1 MLFAVII
8 GLATNGWAQ
17 TTVYVDGAGTD
28 TGDGTQ
34 SSPYKTISEAIQKAQ
49 GGEII
54 QIKGGTYVEADLTVT
69 KPLSFIGVT
78 TSNVETIIKGNI
90 IVSAKANDDVSFKNL
105 TLENES
111 KTYSD
116 PTKPTPIILMQRGGA
131 ILTLDNCIVNNNA
144 TGWGNGYGEG
154 VYKKMAISIQ
164 SDSTAVGG
172 IVVKNTTINMNGNN
186 QTGISCN
193 GEVSKLTLEK
203 SKINDIGHHTGCFG
217 VDVHCQG
224 MEVIIDNSEI
234 KLGKN
239 YYALYVLGLNQ
250 TIYVR
255 NQSVI
260 QGWSAIYANVESS
273 NSTIYV
279 NDSKLIGYSEMTGSS
294 NSFSTISIQAVKNVR
309 VVVTNS
315 EIQTRIKDVD
325 IAPMTPITF
334 SLNTYIDDSWADK
347 CIVELRGNTKVSHT
361 LQNGAERFIEDESDR
376 WNRVLADPTVE
387 LKYYDAANQSEIDA
401 IKIWGQGDTLRT
413 AVNTLET
420 ALKSVIAV
428 DRISL
433 PGGTYNGFNV
443 DKKNVTIEGVAGKTF
458 IKGQKKYTGGSVACI
473 AADNVTIKNLSF
485 QGELSDGVRPTGL
498 FLGGGTITVD
508 NCLFD
513 DKNLN
518 TGIYSEPGSTTGK
531 LLIQNCKFNVYDKN
545 LLLSAG
551 RENATVK
558 NNIFVDSDISVAK
571 NDGTNVVEQN
581 EFHNCVVKVQDGVK
595 FTKNKMYPG
604 SQQYLYS
611 VRPDNFTGVV
621 NLSNNYWGSSNPDF
635 SQLIEY
641 SRSPLAS
648 VNVYPYYQ
656 DEALQTMMSPS
667 VQNGKITITADATDF
682 VANGK
687 KLQEMINYAA
697 TQTPIPEIIL
707 EAGTYTGNFVM
718 KEGVNVT
725 GTFASGDST
734 ILDGGAVGR
743 VVSQGDLFA
752 KYTGNWQTTY
762 AFSKET
768 VWKNLIIQN
777 GKITNETKEKYGAA
791 AGAYISKNG
800 VLSNCVIRNNVTEGS
815 DIKAGGVLLDS
826 GGKLE
831 NCTIENNKACDSYAG
846 VMILADG
853 VVRNCVIRYNQVTS
867 TEHTAGVGSRNAGA
881 SSIVSVTN
889 ASVLIEGCDIYQ
901 NYTNGASGGAAGVN
915 LNNTVGHVEIR
926 NSKIHD
932 NGDLKTDSRA
942 GLATGYAEIQN
953 SINIINCLVY
963 NNGKASTAVNKS
975 MNGIIAASGTNILN
989 CTVWDNAGEHSGIYA
1004 IESGNPVITTT
1015 NTIAQDYYGKLSSDE
1030 SVTSSR
1036 HLITYSLIPTVRE
1049 GITFSENANNL
1060 IGEVNMKMFADS
1072 TKGNYSPV
1080 FGAPYVD
1087 KGIIGSWTADDKD
1100 LAGVSRIQGSNID
1113 MGAYESSLSADA
1125 KPVKITSVPN
1135 TITFGD
1141 TIRLLSNYKNVKYEF
1156 AENKDGVLGWYKN
1169 GADDKDIS
1177 IVALKPGSATLKV
1190 STTTTETSNVSSLLV
1205 VTVEKKTISVN
1216 TACLSVKDTTYGC
1229 TYDGVV
1235 TIATEVSSDASKLF
1249 NGLVKDHASVSLSDL
1264 KGSISST
1271 NAGQQVPVSVT
1282 ATLSGTDASYYT
1294 LAPINNITMKIGRK
1308 KLTVT
1313 AEDKTRIYGDENP
1326 AFTVKYNGFISEED
1340 AKVLGGELKY
1350 ACAANKESLT
1360 GDYKISP
1367 YGYTS
1372 SNYEIEYVDATLKVA
1387 SIDPKVELV
1396 SAVIDPESKDK
1407 VILKGRLIHTG
1418 GAVKDT
1424 KVKVGFTQGETAIS
1438 STPEE
1443 MTEAGEFTVTTG
1455 VLGNATYEYKAT
1467 AQIDGGTLVTSAS
1480 QSVTINKEYAVQ
1492 TVQFAGL
1499 SDKIEYGTAPI
1510 TLSATSNQE
1519 TATGD
1524 YTYKV
1529 ESGDVVKIEGKTLT
1543 ILKAGTATIS
1553 VSRPVDDANRCTA
1566 ASALRTIEVTKKP
1579 VRIVNKSTITKT
1591 YDNTLDASVSLSE
1604 LKIVDAA
1611 GEAVTGVSLT
1621 GTVTGKYADKNV
1633 GNGKKIVISGAELS
1647 DNANYELLGYNV
1659 TGNITQANL
1668 SISIVDAKRRYN
1680 ETRPTYTLVYSGFQG
1695 SDNENTPG
1703 IHTGT
1708 IGVVEKANNVLS
1720 VSTEGVSF
1728 PNYSLRTND
1737 ATVTIEKGTPKVVT
1751 YSDASGVYG
1760 KIVDAAGW
1768 KVTLG
1773 NVTDNRACATY
1784 TDDSG
1789 NMQTVYGA
1797 QLSGAGTVEVFR
1809 DGNVMTR
1816 ALEAE
1821 FKTYGQRMKIK
1832 FTSGASIESTDPSIL
1847 KIIEIG
1853 DETATIEAV
1862 GIGHAAIVAI
1872 ASDNMGANLLEA
1884 EIKPLEIGVKID
1896 GTVAKVYDGTTAAEA
1911 VSLNTTGIYTGD
1923 DVSLSYGAFTYSNK
1937 NVGKEISLLPS
1948 RTIELVGT
1956 KAANY
1961 EIGTIELKGAITE
1974 RKLDVKSVTKEYNG
1988 KTSDE
1993 AITTYQADG
2002 LVEGD
2007 VVPLKVNWSTN
2018 VEAGTYDSGITVSL
2032 PTGTN
2037 YTLPDATPAPT
2048 ITGTITQAKIVATI
2062 GTLVVSS
2069 ETESAFKVALKQSG
2083 SFKLA
2088 ATDETFSI
2096 QSLSDYNPTI
2106 TFAGGKY
2113 TVTGGDTKNYT
2124 FVYANNEGS
2133 YSIKSSGGGSP
2144 IVSVNSVS
2152 LDKSELTL
2160 PRMDSYTLKA
2170 TINPDDATNQ
2180 KVSWKSSDETVAK
2193 VDANGKVT
2201 ALKVGTATITVTTED
2216 GGKTATCVV
2225 TVDFATGLEEAIA
2238 NTTMYGKNGQIVIEP
2253 LAPMP
2258 VMIVNMTGTVVYNG
2272 RISGTTYVPV
2282 ATGIYIVKLGTGN
2295 DAHIRKVNVR

>member
-17 TTVYVDGAGTD
+17 TTVQNVSELENALKDASVSSIQLTAGVYEL
-28 TGDGTQ
+28 
-34 SSPYKTISEAIQKAQ
+34 SSPLTIDRGLTITGSDSVTTT
-49 GGEII
+49 
-54 QIKGGTYVEADLTVT
+54 IKG
-69 KPLSFIGVT
+69 
-78 TSNVETIIKGNI
+78 
-90 IVSAKANDDVSFKNL
+90 IVDVSR
-105 TLENES
+105 TSEN
-111 KTYSD
+111 
-116 PTKPTPIILMQRGGA
+116 
-131 ILTLDNCIVNNNA
+131 N
-144 TGWGNGYGEG
+144 
-154 VYKKMAISIQ
+154 AISISLQ
-164 SDSTAVGG
+164 NLKIEKASNLTQGVINVMSSNVNLNLNGVQLHQLTQGSSDGWGKSSIG
-172 IVVKNTTINMNGNN
+172 IA
-186 QTGISCN
+186 
-193 GEVSKLTLEK
+193 L
-203 SKINDIGHHTGCFG
+203 
-217 VDVHCQG
+217 
-224 MEVIIDNSEI
+224 
-234 KLGKN
+234 LGKN
-239 YYALYVLGLNQ
+239 YNSKEVPNNVNIVLTNSVILLEGNFNRGISSFGDTGASKAKNSIILDKSKITSVLYPKNTTYSRGISISYMDGSAIELRNQSSITGFYYAINVTMVNDNLSIKISDSEIDSWAALNIWSSNNVIDILNSKLVSRNLNAKGSNDFATIVLNQ
-250 TIYVR
+250 DDETNATNNIVNINGSQIIGEMENTALQYPVSIRSTGNTFNIGNNTVLSISSNAPGYLIQYDVKNTFKIDNTVKFKGENNEDAIIVYKSDGSFGNAAMTINGILLALEDNNTVELPTPMSEEDFLKATVGCEAGLPIGSYIKNGNTYYASDAEFGKQLQSQGKAVKVLSLKDGVFALTVLPHMVNNTIYVAEK
-255 NQSVI
+255 
-260 QGWSAIYANVESS
+260 G
-273 NSTIYV
+273 TG
-279 NDSKLIGYSEMTGSS
+279 DGSS
-294 NSFSTISIQAVKNVR
+294 LENALPGT
-309 VVVTNS
+309 
-315 EIQTRIKDVD
+315 
-325 IAPMTPITF
+325 M
-334 SLNTYIDDSWADK
+334 
-347 CIVELRGNTKVSHT
+347 
-361 LQNGAERFIEDESDR
+361 LQ
-376 WNRVLADPTVE
+376 
-387 LKYYDAANQSEIDA
+387 DA
-401 IKIWGQGDTLRT
+401 I
-413 AVNTLET
+413 NM
-420 ALKSVIAV
+420 
-428 DRISL
+428 
-433 PGGTYNGFNV
+433 
-443 DKKNVTIEGVAGKTF
+443 EGVKE
-458 IKGQKKYTGGSVACI
+458 V
-473 AADNVTIKNLSF
+473 
-485 QGELSDGVRPTGL
+485 
-498 FLGGGTITVD
+498 
-508 NCLFD
+508 
-513 DKNLN
+513 
-518 TGIYSEPGSTTGK
+518 K
-531 LLIQNCKFNVYDKN
+531 L
-545 LLLSAG
+545 A
-551 RENATVK
+551 
-558 NNIFVDSDISVAK
+558 
-571 NDGTNVVEQN
+571 
-581 EFHNCVVKVQDGVK
+581 
-595 FTKNKMYPG
+595 
-604 SQQYLYS
+604 
-611 VRPDNFTGVV
+611 
-621 NLSNNYWGSSNPDF
+621 
-635 SQLIEY
+635 
-641 SRSPLAS
+641 
-648 VNVYPYYQ
+648 
-656 DEALQTMMSPS
+656 
-667 VQNGKITITADATDF
+667 
-682 VANGK
+682 
-687 KLQEMINYAA
+687 
-697 TQTPIPEIIL
+697 
-707 EAGTYTGNFVM
+707 AGTYTGNFVM

-777 GKITNETKEKYGAA
+777 GKITDQTKEKYGAA

-800 VLSNCVIRNNVTEGS
+800 VLSNCIIRNNVTEGS

-867 TEHTAGVGSRNAGA
+867 TEHTAGVGSRNAEA

-963 NNGKASTAVNKS
+963 NNGKASTAANKS

-1004 IESGNPVITTT
+1004 IESGNPAITTT
-1015 NTIAQDYYGKLSSDE
+1015 NTIAQDYYGKLSSNE
-1030 SVTSSR
+1030 SVTPTR
-1036 HLITYSLIPTVRE
+1036 HLVTYSFIPTVRE

-1156 AENKDGVLGWYKN
+1156 AQNNGDVLGWYIN
-1169 GADDKDIS
+1169 GTENKDTS
-1177 IVALKPGSATLKV
+1177 IVALKPGTATLKV
-1190 STTTTETSNVSSLLV
+1190 STTTESSNISSLLV

-1216 TACLSVKDTTYGC
+1216 TAHLSVKDTTYGC
-1229 TYDGVV
+1229 AYDGAVA
-1235 TIATEVSSDASKLF
+1235 TATEVSSDASKLF

-1264 KGSISST
+1264 KGTISST

-1313 AEDKTRIYGDENP
+1313 AEDKTRNYGDENP

-1387 SIDPKVELV
+1387 SIDLKVELV
-1396 SAVIDPESKDK
+1396 SAVIDPESRDK

-1418 GAVKDT
+1418 GVAKDT

-1443 MTEAGEFTVTTG
+1443 MTEAGEFTVTTDA
-1455 VLGNATYEYKAT
+1455 LSNATYEYKAT
-1467 AQIDGGTLVTSAS
+1467 AQIGSGTLVVSAP
-1480 QSVTINKEYAVQ
+1480 QSVTINKVYAVQ
-1492 TVQFAGL
+1492 TIQFAGL

-1529 ESGDVVKIEGKTLT
+1529 ESGDAVKIEGKTLT

-1553 VSRPVDDANRCTA
+1553 VSRPADDANRCTA

-1579 VRIVNKSTITKT
+1579 VRIINKSTITKT

-1611 GEAVTGVSLT
+1611 GEVVTGVSLT

-1647 DNANYELLGYNV
+1647 DRANYELLGYNV
-1659 TGNITQANL
+1659 TGNITKADL

-1708 IGVVEKANNVLS
+1708 IGVVENDNNVLS
-1720 VSTEGVSF
+1720 VSRAGVSF
-1728 PNYSLRTND
+1728 PNYNLITGT

-1751 YSDASGVYG
+1751 YSDGNTVTG
-1760 KIVDAAGW
+1760 TVVDAAGW
-1768 KVTLG
+1768 EVTLG
-1773 NVTDNRACATY
+1773 NDINTKQQAYATY
-1784 TDDSG
+1784 QDDNG
-1789 NMQTVYGA
+1789 NEQTVYGA
-1797 QLSGAGTVEVFR
+1797 KLSGTGTTVTIAKSSIL
-1809 DGNVMTR
+1809 TR
-1816 ALEAE
+1816 AVKEDFE
-1821 FKTYGQRMKIK
+1821 TYGQRMKIT
-1832 FTSGASIESTDPSIL
+1832 FTKDASIESTDPSIL

-1872 ASDNMGANLLEA
+1872 ASDNKGANLLEA
-1884 EIKPLEIGVKID
+1884 EIKPLEIGIKID
-1896 GTVAKVYDGTTAAEA
+1896 GTVTKVYDGTTAAEA

-1923 DVSLSYGAFTYSNK
+1923 DVSLSYGAFTYSDK

-1961 EIGTIELKGAITE
+1961 EIEVSTLTGEITPKE
-1974 RKLDVKSVTKEYNG
+1974 LDVKSVTKEYNG
-1988 KTSDE
+1988 KTSDD

-2007 VVPLKVNWSTN
+2007 VVPLEVNWSTN
-2018 VEAGTYDSGITVSL
+2018 VEAGTYDSDITVSL
-2032 PTGTN
+2032 PIGTN
-2037 YTLPDATPAPT
+2037 YTLPNATPAPT
-2048 ITGTITQAKIVATI
+2048 ITGTITQAKIVTTI

-2069 ETESAFKVALKQSG
+2069 ETESAFKAALKQSA

-2088 ATDETFSI
+2088 ATDEVFSI
-2096 QSLSDYNPTI
+2096 QNLSDYNPTI

-2133 YSIKSSGGGSP
+2133 YTVKSSGGGSP

-2160 PRMDSYTLKA
+2160 PRMDSYTLKV

-2238 NTTMYGKNGQIVIEP
+2238 NTAMYGKNGQIVIEP